1 MSLWRRAAAEPKNKR
16 PPLAVFY
23 SVAPPRIPQAEER
36 VRGKPLP
43 VFPSRCGPSRPM
55 ARYKRF
61 AAGKTLA
68 QAEFTSAEH
77 VQSPWGGAASRRGT
91 QK

>member
-1 MSLWRRAAAEPKNKR
+1 
-16 PPLAVFY
+16 
-23 SVAPPRIPQAEER
+23 
-36 VRGKPLP
+36 
-43 VFPSRCGPSRPM
+43 M

-61 AAGKTLA
+61 AAGKIFA

-91 QK
+91 QKQKTAVGGLLFLVRAMGLEPTRPYGHKHLKLACLPIPARSRTKPTLL

>member
-1 MSLWRRAAAEPKNKR
+1 
-16 PPLAVFY
+16 
-23 SVAPPRIPQAEER
+23 
-36 VRGKPLP
+36 
-43 VFPSRCGPSRPM
+43 M

-61 AAGKTLA
+61 AAGKILA